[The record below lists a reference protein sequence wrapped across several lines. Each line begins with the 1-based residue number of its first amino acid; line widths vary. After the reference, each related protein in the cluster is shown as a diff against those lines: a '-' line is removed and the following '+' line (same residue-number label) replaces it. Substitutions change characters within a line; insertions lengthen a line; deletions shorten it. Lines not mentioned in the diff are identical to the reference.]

1 MTRGTL
7 TDGEPLTIVRRWLLA
22 LLAIGMIGS
31 SVDLVL
37 LEHYEEAWQIVPLAI
52 MAIGLVVIVWVWAR
66 ESAGAVTALR
76 VVMLLAVATGLL
88 GILLHYYG
96 NREFQL
102 EMDPGLN
109 GWALFAK
116 IATAKAPPALAPASM
131 VQLGL
136 LGLLFTYRHPALTPT
151 SRGDRPFIDRS
162 LV

>member
-1 MTRGTL
+1 MLGA
-7 TDGEPLTIVRRWLLA
+7 GLA
-22 LLAIGMIGS
+22 A
-31 SVDLVL
+31 
-37 LEHYEEAWQIVPLAI
+37 AAR
-52 MAIGLVVIVWVWAR
+52 VWAR

-76 VVMLLAVATGLL
+76 IVMLLTIFTGML
-88 GILLHYYG
+88 GILLHYNG

-136 LGLLFTYRHPALTPT
+136 LGLLFTYRHPALARPGM
-151 SRGDRPFIDRS
+151 GDRHSSTGAR
-162 LV
+162 V